1 MTRWLE
7 RFQAAADRGSSD
19 QAESRKAWITLGA
32 GALLSAVLALWLG
45 RKVSF
50 TVDEYSWISLA
61 GEGGLGDVLE
71 PYVGHLI
78 VLPRLAYWLVLE
90 LNGASSYAI
99 FQVLALASLFLM
111 VGLLFAWLK
120 ERVPAWVALA
130 PCLVILIFPVDH
142 LHYLTGNGIVI
153 SLAMAFGIA
162 ALIAWERGSRGGD
175 LLAFGFLILGLL
187 TYTITAAFAV
197 GLVIAAL
204 VERRWGRIWVGLLP
218 LALYGVWRLVA
229 VSSGVEE
236 VEGGPE
242 WDNLLLLPA
251 WSFQSLGAV
260 LAALTGLGFDFSQL
274 AGGPALE
281 QGRALGPALATTAA
295 LAIGWWFWTGR
306 RATMSFWITGATL
319 LALFASQVLVWGTIE
334 ARDPGAPR
342 YLLPGAVVVIMV
354 AAALL
359 TGAKWGRTA
368 FMGLWIVALSSV
380 VISIGILANNTA
392 WFETVERGAKAE
404 ITAIRLLE
412 NSGKRPL
419 SPAAQPRDRIRP
431 EFSFEAS
438 SVYGN
443 LGFAL
448 EEVDREPGWVGKRVD
463 TFVAE
468 SLRIGMRPLPPGA
481 GPPKG
486 CRPAVGGE
494 EAVPYRTRVTIPNP
508 GAVLRASAE
517 LELALGRFG
526 PWPAVELGPL
536 GRGDVRK
543 LWLPFDGGRVEW
555 YVQATPERSGTLA
568 DLEICRFR

>member
-1 MTRWLE
+1 MRRWLE
-7 RFQAAADRGSSD
+7 TLQAAVDRGGSGEAD
-19 QAESRKAWITLGA
+19 SRKAWVALGI

-61 GEGGLGDVLE
+61 GENGLGDVLE

-78 VLPRLAYWLVLE
+78 VLPRFAYWLVLE

-111 VGLLFAWLK
+111 VGLLFAWLNK
-120 ERVPAWVALA
+120 RVPAWVALA

-162 ALIAWERGSRGGD
+162 ALIAWESESRGGD
-175 LLAFGFLILGLL
+175 LLAFGFLVLGLL
-187 TYTITAAFAV
+187 SYTVAAAFAV
-197 GLVIAAL
+197 GLVVAAL
-204 VERRWGRIWVGLLP
+204 LERRWGRIWVGLLP
-218 LALYGVWRLVA
+218 LVLYGVWRLLA
-229 VSSGVEE
+229 VSSGIEE

-274 AGGPALE
+274 AGGPAVE

-295 LAIGWWFWTGR
+295 LALGWWFWNGK
-306 RATMSFWITGATL
+306 RATVSFWVTGAIL
-319 LALFASQVLVWGTIE
+319 LALFASQVLVWGTID

-342 YLLPGAVVVIMV
+342 YLLPGAVVVVMV

-359 TGAKWGRTA
+359 TGAKWGRAA
-368 FMGLWIVALSSV
+368 FVGLWIVALSSV
-380 VISIGILANNTA
+380 LISIGILANNTA
-392 WFETVERGAKAE
+392 WFETVERGARAE
-404 ITAIRLLE
+404 VTAIRVVE
-412 NSGKRPL
+412 GSRKKPL

-448 EEVDREPGWVGKRVD
+448 AEVRLEPGWVGKRVD
-463 TFVAE
+463 TFIAE
-468 SLRIGMRPLPPGA
+468 TLRIGMRPLPPGA
-481 GPPKG
+481 GPPEG
-486 CRPAVGGE
+486 CRPAVAGE
-494 EAVPYRTRVTIPNP
+494 GFVPYRTRVRIPSP
-508 GAVLRASAE
+508 GAVLRADAE
-517 LELALGRFG
+517 IELALGRFG
-526 PWPAVELGPL
+526 PWPDVELGPI
-536 GRGDVRK
+536 GKGGVRQ
-543 LWLPFDGGRVEW
+543 LWLPSDAGRVEW
-555 YVQATPERSGTLA
+555 YVQATPERAGTLA
-568 DLEICRFR
+568 DLEICRFP